1 MSKLDLGAPKSTTR
15 STKYTKTNNYP
26 TSIVGDTTNTRTNRG
41 EKTSTSWKKSYVIA
55 SLVGNKMAVLFTIR
69 NIQLI
74 RYVVSLVIARPLQ
87 HALPLTRTHIR
98 TDSGSVSRSPAA
110 RGSKKKT
117 DRCHFGDEVVRGQG
131 FRRSVI

>member
-1 MSKLDLGAPKSTTR
+1 
-15 STKYTKTNNYP
+15 
-26 TSIVGDTTNTRTNRG
+26 
-41 EKTSTSWKKSYVIA
+41 
-55 SLVGNKMAVLFTIR
+55 MAVLFAIR

-110 RGSKKKT
+110 RGSKKT